1 MSLSD
6 RRPGGMAL
14 RDIQTNAANARGSHA
29 QHVEDTRGKITRY
42 PVHIRALPLC
52 PAKQRNDSIWALSC
66 DSSSW
71 KVTCPK

>member
-29 QHVEDTRGKITRY
+29 QHVEDTRGKIAIY
-42 PVHIRALPLC
+42 PVHFRALRIG
-52 PAKQRNDSIWALSC
+52 PAKQRSDSI
-66 DSSSW
+66 
-71 KVTCPK
+71 